1 MDFRTERLSIDRG
14 EKSIILNFDLSID
27 KKSVRKASVYG
38 LPDGEVV
45 YRQRRK
51 KYKILEKNDWI

>member
-45 YRQRRK
+45 YR
-51 KYKILEKNDWI
+51 